1 MISEVKMNVCFLCEK
16 NDVEMSLEH
25 SIPQF
30 LGGKKSDDKFKKLN
44 LCKSCNSQL
53 GTHVDGRFARSFFV
67 SIHLNE
73 FNDDIF
79 LGRFTSIKFEKD
91 DDIHNLIPENYYVEM
106 MSNDKCNAF
115 WIKANTDNFLGLIG
129 GHPPLSKSQNSQIFL
144 FITKELC
151 IQEIKK
157 LLNDIRTKF
166 KKYKKLEIL
175 LCIDFID
182 ESIMTQDD
190 LILYYQEIKKTF
202 NIDKLKFRWEFTEQ
216 EKAIQQRLSSFSN
229 KNSLGF
235 QMSMEINLNDYVRF
249 LSKLYLGIL
258 CGYLGKEF
266 TEHPVGLRLKELVKT
281 YLSKENIPE
290 QDMQERFKIIKD
302 KEKNKSF
309 LSEDDSIIIAIFQ
322 IKEDIIGYLSINNIV
337 FSLKIC
343 SKQNLSKE
351 ERNMLKIH
359 SENCDIP
366 EGIMLILNAN
376 SEKYIEKNVKE
387 FIQEKY
393 VSKLFPMLS
402 DKQKAE
408 IFTMLN
414 NIR

>member
-1 MISEVKMNVCFLCEK
+1 MNVCFLCEK

-53 GTHVDGRFARSFFV
+53 GTHVDGRFARSPLV
-67 SIHLNE
+67 SMQLNE

-79 LGRFTSIKFEKD
+79 LGHFTSINFEKD
-91 DDIHNLIPENYYVEM
+91 DNIHNLIPENYYVEM

-115 WIKANTDNFLGLIG
+115 WIKANTDNFLGLTG

-144 FITKELC
+144 FITKKLC

-157 LLNDIRTKF
+157 LLNDIRIGF

-182 ESIMTQDD
+182 ESITTQDD
-190 LILYYQEIKKTF
+190 LILYHQEIKKIF
-202 NIDKLKFRWEFTEQ
+202 NIDKLKFIWEFTEQ
-216 EKAIQQRLSSFSN
+216 EKAIQQRLSSFS
-229 KNSLGF
+229 NSLGF

-266 TEHPVGLRLKELVKT
+266 TEHPVGLQLKELVKT

-290 QDMQERFKIIKD
+290 QDMQERFRIITD

-309 LSEDDSIIIAIFQ
+309 LSEDNAIIIAIFQ
-322 IKEDIIGYLSINNIV
+322 IEEDIIGYLSINNIV

-351 ERNMLKIH
+351 ERSMLKIH
-359 SENCDIP
+359 SENCNIP
-366 EGIMLILNAN
+366 EGVMLILNKN

-387 FIQEKY
+387 FIQEKC
-393 VSKLFPMLS
+393 VSKLFPILP
-402 DKQKAE
+402 DEQKAE

>member
-1 MISEVKMNVCFLCEK
+1 
-16 NDVEMSLEH
+16 MSLEH

-44 LCKSCNSQL
+44 LCKPCNSQL
-53 GTHVDGRFARSFFV
+53 GVHVDGRFARSFLV
-67 SIHLNE
+67 SMKLNE

-79 LGRFTSIKFEKD
+79 LGRFTSIKFEDD
-91 DDIHNLIPENYYVEM
+91 DDIHNLIPEKYYVEM

-115 WIKANTDNFLGLIG
+115 WIKANTDNFLGLTG

-144 FITKELC
+144 FITKELYA
-151 IQEIKK
+151 QEIVK
-157 LLNDIRTKF
+157 LLHDIIREF

-182 ESIMTQDD
+182 ESITTQDD
-190 LILYYQEIKKTF
+190 LVLYHQEIKKTF
-202 NIDKLKFRWEFTEQ
+202 NIDKLKFIWEFTEQ

-229 KNSLGF
+229 KKSLGF

-266 TEHPVGLRLKELVKT
+266 TEHPVGLQLKELVKT

-290 QDMQERFKIIKD
+290 QDMQERLKLFLDKD
-302 KEKNKSF
+302 ENKEF
-309 LSEDDSIIIAIFQ
+309 LSEDNSIIIAIFQ
-322 IKEDIIGYLSINNIV
+322 IKEDVIGYLSINNIV

-351 ERNMLKIH
+351 ERSMLKIY

-366 EGIMLILNAN
+366 EGIMLILNVN

-402 DKQKAE
+402 DG
-408 IFTMLN
+408 
-414 NIR
+414 